1 KVESSPNFIRST
13 KNSMFVIEPDGKY
26 AHAVA
31 VSGFVADSN
40 TAPSNGVSI
49 VTPIFCTKIGTAAD
63 WIGWPVLS
71 MATAERVFE
80 PAGACI
86 ELHPAPCVSLKIV
99 VVCYQ
104 N

>member
-1 KVESSPNFIRST
+1 
-13 KNSMFVIEPDGKY
+13 MFVIEPDGKY

-40 TAPSNGVSI
+40 TAPSNGVRI

-71 MATAERVFE
+71 MPTAERVFE
-80 PAGACI
+80 PAGALVATAVNGTFVL
-86 ELHPAPCVSLKIV
+86 EANKVLPR
-99 VVCYQ
+99 
-104 N
+104 